1 MRIGELAKL
10 AGVTVRAVRYYH
22 QKHLLA
28 EPERRANGYR
38 DYTVDH
44 LVALIRLR
52 QLTESGLSLEHAGAI
67 ISDAA
72 SPTDEALDE
81 VDAVL
86 GQRIA
91 ALTSQRERLAEARAD
106 GRVGLSKLAAALATA
121 PADTPISTLFAHL
134 YADDE
139 RARQLADT
147 MNRPEVRSKVIAA
160 QESFYDVD
168 ESTSAAELDEL
179 ATEFA
184 CIAKEFLPDAP
195 MVTDEQSRLL
205 LTLAE
210 RDHND
215 VQQAFI
221 RRLTFGVQEQ
231 PGSSPG

>member
-1 MRIGELAKL
+1 MRIGELAEL

-22 QKHLLA
+22 QKHVLA

-44 LVALIRLR
+44 LVALVRLR
-52 QLTESGLSLEHAGAI
+52 QLTESGLTLEHAGAI

-72 SPTDEALDE
+72 VSTDEALDE

-91 ALTSQRERLAEARAD
+91 ALTTQRERLAEARAD
-106 GRVGLSKLAAALATA
+106 GRVGLSKLAAALATT
-121 PADTPISTLFAHL
+121 PADIPVSTLAAHL

-139 RARQLADT
+139 RAQQLVET
-147 MNRPEVRSKVIAA
+147 MLRPEVRSRIAAA
-160 QESFYDVD
+160 QERFYDID
-168 ESTSAAELDEL
+168 ENTSAAELDSL

-184 CIAKEFLPDAP
+184 GIAKDFLPESPA
-195 MVTDEQSRLL
+195 VTHDQSRLL

-210 RDHND
+210 RDQND
-215 VQQAFI
+215 VQRAFI
-221 RRLTFGVQEQ
+221 RRVALHPDA
-231 PGSSPG
+231 PGQ